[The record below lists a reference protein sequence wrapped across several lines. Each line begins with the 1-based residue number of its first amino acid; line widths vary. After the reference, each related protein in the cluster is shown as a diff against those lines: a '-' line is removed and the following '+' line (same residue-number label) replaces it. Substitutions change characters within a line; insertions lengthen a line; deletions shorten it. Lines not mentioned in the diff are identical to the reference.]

1 VGVAAVE
8 PECGGEVDRPGAAK
22 GADDQ
27 VAQAHHDVRAG
38 PGAHLGGVLAEG
50 HVPDVVQPVLDRPV
64 AAEVVGEPGGA
75 GWAWARLVTA

>member
-1 VGVAAVE
+1 MGVAAVE

-22 GADDQ
+22 GADNQ

-38 PGAHLGGVLAEG
+38 LGADLGGVLAEG